1 MARIMPTGA
10 IALNAE
16 EFRSLLLSTNVE
28 DVVQQQLFDGPV
40 YAFRQRPGDLDV
52 LKLHLVSHLPLTADG
67 IVVVGSA
74 KTGFSLSPESF
85 PRPFSIKSDIDVVV
99 VDEAL
104 FDTYWAI
111 CLEYYYPR
119 RIERLPRPDYEWLQR
134 RKGDVFWGRFEP
146 HYMRY
151 EGLSFPEVLRPLRDL
166 STAWFNA
173 FRSLSTYGQFRGR
186 DIKGRLY
193 RSWNLALAY
202 HADGLRQIKQSLR
215 KEPT

>member
-1 MARIMPTGA
+1 MDVQ
-10 IALNAE
+10 
-16 EFRSLLLSTNVE
+16 EFKSLLLSTDVR
-28 DVVQQQLFDGPV
+28 DVVQQRVFEGPV
-40 YAFRQRPGDLDV
+40 HAFRQRPGDMNV
-52 LKLHLVSHLPLTADG
+52 LRQHLVSHLRLTAEG

-74 KTGFSLSPESF
+74 KTGFSLSPDNF
-85 PRPFSIKSDIDVVV
+85 PRPFGVESDIDVVV

-104 FDTYWAI
+104 FDAYWAI
-111 CLEYYYPR
+111 CLEYFYPR
-119 RIERLPRPDYEWLQR
+119 RIGRLPRPDYGWLQD
-134 RKGDVFWGRFEP
+134 RKHDVFWGRFEP

-193 RSWNLALAY
+193 RSWNHARAY
-202 HADGLRQIKQSLR
+202 HEDGLRQIKQSLQN
-215 KEPT
+215 KEPA

>member
-1 MARIMPTGA
+1 VDAQD
-10 IALNAE
+10 
-16 EFRSLLLSTNVE
+16 FKSLLLSTDVN
-28 DVVQQQLFDGPV
+28 DVVQQQVFKGPV
-40 YAFRQRPGDLDV
+40 YAFRQRPGDLGV
-52 LKLHLVSHLPLTADG
+52 LRLHLVSHLPLTADN

-74 KTGFSLSPESF
+74 KTGFSLSPDNF
-85 PRPFSIKSDIDVVV
+85 PRPFRVKSDIDIVV
-99 VDEAL
+99 VDEGL

-119 RIERLPRPDYEWLQR
+119 RTQRLPRPDYEWLQQ

-151 EGLSFPEVLRPLRDL
+151 EGLSFPEVLTPLRDL

-173 FRSLSTYGQFRGR
+173 FKSLSTYWQFRDR

-193 RSWNLALAY
+193 RSWNHALAY
-202 HADGLRQIKQSLR
+202 HADGLRQIKQSLQA
-215 KEPT
+215 KEPA

>member
-1 MARIMPTGA
+1 VDVG
-10 IALNAE
+10 
-16 EFRSLLLSTNVE
+16 EFKSLLLSADVR
-28 DVVQQQLFDGPV
+28 DVVQQQIFEGPV
-40 YAFRQRPGDLDV
+40 HVFRQRPGDLHV
-52 LKLHLVSHLPLTADG
+52 LRQHLALHLHLAAEG

-74 KTGFSLSPESF
+74 KAGFSLSPDNF
-85 PRPFSIKSDIDVVV
+85 PRPFSVKSDIDIVV

-119 RIERLPRPDYEWLQR
+119 RTQRLPRPDFEWLQQ

-166 STAWFNA
+166 SSAWFNA
-173 FRSLSTYGQFRGR
+173 FRSLSTYEQFRGR
-186 DIKGRLY
+186 DISGRLY
-193 RSWNLALAY
+193 RSWNQALAY
-202 HADGLRQIKQSLR
+202 HADGLRQIKRSLQS
-215 KEPT
+215 KEPA